1 VNLDDVTEGRIR
13 MPDHGRNKRRVNP
26 VWYGA
31 VLLVGI
37 IIAVFA
43 LSAARRSDIQEEG
56 EDGTDAS
63 EPALSWRVDLPDDW
77 RIAPGEDDSA
87 RFVVEGFTVGG
98 IKKLPGLSGGEW
110 DLTVFLPEGREILSS
125 TQVAVEAGWGVVF
138 DISVSV
144 QPEGASSEQ
153 GLEPDESQPYMAA
166 PTRPET
172 HCLIP
177 LEGATWDVWTRENV
191 GFSPPA
197 AREAAFFIIQ
207 GLRWAEEHETSLPG
221 EVAMIAATSD
231 EAYPDG
237 RIWGKFDVEITVRNT
252 SDNDARNLKVLV
264 AKVISNPAYLE
275 LDTVVDTSLEQVAAL
290 DPGETSILRLA
301 GLEAGHPE
309 KDYEVIADVVGGG
322 RPLKLRVRRAFPP
335 GSED

>member
-1 VNLDDVTEGRIR
+1 
-13 MPDHGRNKRRVNP
+13 MPDHSRNRRQVNP

-43 LSAARRSDIQEEG
+43 LSTARRPGIQEEG
-56 EDGTDAS
+56 HDRTDAS
-63 EPALSWRVDLPDDW
+63 EPMFSWRADLPDDW
-77 RIAPGEDDSA
+77 RIIQGEDEDA
-87 RFVVEGFTVGG
+87 RFVAEGLTVGG
-98 IKKLPGLSGGEW
+98 INRLPGLAEGEW
-110 DLTVFLPEGREILSS
+110 DLTIFLPEAREILSS
-125 TQVAVEAGWGVVF
+125 MQVAVEAGSGVVF
-138 DISVSV
+138 DISVPV
-144 QPEGASSEQ
+144 EPEGPGSEP
-153 GLEPDESQPYMAA
+153 GLDLGESQTYMAR

-191 GFSPPA
+191 GLSPPA
-197 AREAAFFIIQ
+197 AKEAAFSIIQ
-207 GLRWAEEHETSLPG
+207 SLRWTEEHETSLPA
-221 EVAMIAATSD
+221 EVAMIAAVSD

-237 RIWGKFDVEITVRNT
+237 RIWGKLDVEITVRNT
-252 SDNDARNLKVLV
+252 SDEHAYDPKVLV
-264 AKVISNPAYLE
+264 ARVVSNPAYLE
-275 LDTVVDTSLEQVAAL
+275 LDTEVDTSLERVADLA
-290 DPGETSILRLA
+290 PNERRILRLA

-322 RPLKLRVRRAFPP
+322 RPLKLGVRRAFAP